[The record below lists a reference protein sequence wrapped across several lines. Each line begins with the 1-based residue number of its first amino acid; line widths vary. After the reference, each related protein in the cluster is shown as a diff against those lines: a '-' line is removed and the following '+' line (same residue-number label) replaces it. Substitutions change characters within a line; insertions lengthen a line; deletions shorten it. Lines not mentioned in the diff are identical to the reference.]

1 MQMKTLVLLFMLC
14 IIFPLD
20 AKQKSTQEGVNI
32 YQIYSANQYESDF
45 RNPPVSADITGHT
58 LTVEFNENVGKARVI
73 ISNML
78 GVIVESETIP
88 STPNYVIFTIN
99 DADFY
104 RIEIVTSSGDQY
116 YGNFII
122 EN

>member
-1 MQMKTLVLLFMLC
+1 MKTLVLLFMLC

-58 LTVEFNENVGKARVI
+58 LTVELGSDSVRKSRSNIRKKLHIEEKKTS
-73 ISNML
+73 ISGYIL
-78 GVIVESETIP
+78 EK
-88 STPNYVIFTIN
+88 
-99 DADFY
+99 
-104 RIEIVTSSGDQY
+104 Y
-116 YGNFII
+116 YHRL
-122 EN
+122 